1 MEPAAFFWDRCIQC
15 CIQKDCGR
23 FSAEAEVI
31 QFPSGAAAER
41 NASVHRGR
49 PRRYP
54 EQSGRGGD
62 TACGYAQCLPGFVT
76 EKKALVEFGERFIQ
90 GAAALVDR
98 SRRMDGDAV
107 RTGRFDIKNFMDWY
121 E

>member
-1 MEPAAFFWDRCIQC
+1 M
-15 CIQKDCGR
+15 
-23 FSAEAEVI
+23 
-31 QFPSGAAAER
+31 
-41 NASVHRGR
+41 HRGR

-54 EQSGRGGD
+54 EHLAGAAIQRADMCSVYQ
-62 TACGYAQCLPGFVT
+62 AGFVT

>member
-1 MEPAAFFWDRCIQC
+1 VLQLRETPLCTGADR
-15 CIQKDCGR
+15 
-23 FSAEAEVI
+23 AVI
-31 QFPSGAAAER
+31 QNNLAGAAIQRADMR
-41 NASVHRGR
+41 SV
-49 PRRYP
+49 Y
-54 EQSGRGGD
+54 Q
-62 TACGYAQCLPGFVT
+62 AGFVT

>member
-1 MEPAAFFWDRCIQC
+1 MRICAVFTRQD
-15 CIQKDCGR
+15 
-23 FSAEAEVI
+23 
-31 QFPSGAAAER
+31 
-41 NASVHRGR
+41 
-49 PRRYP
+49 
-54 EQSGRGGD
+54 
-62 TACGYAQCLPGFVT
+62 L
-76 EKKALVEFGERFIQ
+76 FGERFIQ